1 MRIIARIVLIGTAPS
16 RKDRWFA
23 IYWLAGI
30 TDRLLVGQTM
40 IGWIINNWG
49 WLAAGAICAVYFA
62 FYVLAMREQRSGAEA
77 GKPQLPCDRC

>member
-1 MRIIARIVLIGTAPS
+1 
-16 RKDRWFA
+16 
-23 IYWLAGI
+23 
-30 TDRLLVGQTM
+30 M